1 MSIWTDSV
9 KNNYFS
15 LTLLRVFARYSVFH
29 KKKNQKVGLLGKV
42 TGASHEEKSER
53 KNKLQD
59 LVQRIDMSYC
69 SKLGKTK
76 WKRTVDVRKFKVKT
90 YWNCETRCSITCMSV
105 WFRETVFSLYGRGGK
120 TVLICP
126 KTLFSSDNLVM
137 VLTFKLLN
145 WCQNQ

>member
-9 KNNYFS
+9 KNNFFS

-29 KKKNQKVGLLGKV
+29 KKKTKPKSGFTREGNRRI
-42 TGASHEEKSER
+42 TRREEKISCR
-53 KNKLQD
+53 IWFS
-59 LVQRIDMSYC
+59 RIDMSYC
-69 SKLGKTK
+69 SQWEKTK

-105 WFRETVFSLYGRGGK
+105 WFRETVFSLCGRGGK

-126 KTLFSSDNLVM
+126 KTLFSFDDLVM